1 MTNVITS
8 AFDAVSTVDSG
19 VELVEAFD
27 TIAVRDSM
35 RQVRRVSHRIFMT
48 ALHFRTNYPGGWG
61 GVGWWL
67 T

>member
-27 TIAVRDSM
+27 VIAVRDSM
-35 RQVRRVSHRIFMT
+35 RQVRLQVVVAFH
-48 ALHFRTNYPGGWG
+48 
-61 GVGWWL
+61 V
-67 T
+67 